1 MLCRNKYTRWELFVC
16 EPKESSLNW
25 RLCIVLFMSNKVSHP
40 LSAWWGRGRS
50 VASPRTYVHVVPI
63 VLWESVWSGYSSSQ
77 KQLSRFCQAAVWPHH
92 TVDPIF
98 LMSIIQFT
106 KTQDSFLL
114 CKLACSNPTR
124 SADAATDVD
133 WSLCE
138 KELTR
143 LIREMNEKEIYFLS
157 WYWSP
162 YLLEESKLFQNEIE
176 GDIFLENVKLGV
188 RRRGYIC
195 VRATIQHG

>member
-1 MLCRNKYTRWELFVC
+1 MLCRNKYTRWELDFC
-16 EPKESSLNW
+16 EPKETSLNW

-40 LSAWWGRGRS
+40 LSAWWGMGRS

-77 KQLSRFCQAAVWPHH
+77 KQLSRFCQAVWPHH
-92 TVDPIF
+92 TVDPICF
-98 LMSIIQFT
+98 MSIIQVT
-106 KTQDSFLL
+106 KTQDAR
-114 CKLACSNPTR
+114 CKKLACFNPTR

-143 LIREMNEKEIYFLS
+143 LIREMNEKEIYFIS

-188 RRRGYIC
+188 TRRRRRYIC